1 MPDTLILGI
10 TGASGAIYAKRFLR
24 HAKECGFDVEIIVTK
39 TGEAVLKHEGCDG
52 ILQNCKVHAIDD
64 FFAPPATGS
73 SKYAGMAVLP
83 CSMGTLGRIAA
94 GTSDNLLIRAA
105 DVCLK
110 ESRPLVVVPREMPF
124 SEIHLENM
132 LKLKRAGAAI
142 IPACPHFYKHPQ
154 TIEELADTVVER
166 AADYFTATTLL
177 PFAPTAWTRI
187 T

>member
-1 MPDTLILGI
+1 MRPVILGI
-10 TGASGAIYAKRFLR
+10 TGASGSIYAKRFLLS
-24 HAKECGFDVEIIVTK
+24 AKERGISVEVIATK
-39 TGEAVLKHEGCDG
+39 TGEAVLKHEGCEH

-73 SKYAGMAVLP
+73 SEYAGMAILP

-110 ESRPLVVVPREMPF
+110 ENRPLALSPREMPL

-132 LKLKRAGAAI
+132 LKLKRAGAVI
-142 IPACPHFYKHPQ
+142 IPACPHFYKHPK
-154 TIEELADTVVER
+154 TIEDLADTVVER
-166 AADYFTATTLL
+166 VFNFLHS
-177 PFAPTAWTRI
+177 
-187 T
+187 

>member
-1 MPDTLILGI
+1 MNASPLLLGI
-10 TGASGAIYAKRFLR
+10 TGASGSIYAKRFLR
-24 HAKECGFDVEIIVTK
+24 HAKEHGFAVELIVTK
-39 TGEAVLKHEGCDG
+39 TGEAVLKHENCEA
-52 ILQNCKVHAIDD
+52 ILQNCEKVHKIDD

-73 SKYAGMAVLP
+73 SCYRGMAVLP

-110 ESRPLVVVPREMPF
+110 ENRPLVLVPREMPF

-142 IPACPHFYKHPQ
+142 VPANPHFYQQPK
-154 TIEELADTVVER
+154 TIEDLADTVVEKV
-166 AADYFTATTLL
+166 
-177 PFAPTAWTRI
+177 FAFF
-187 T
+187 